1 MKNGFRR
8 IRLISG
14 QADILLKTVVAT
26 TIILAAAALI
36 SIRMVQWN
44 ATARIEALQQEAA
57 ELEEENARLLERIEG
72 LDTAEGIRAVAEE
85 ELGMVDADTVIVDP
99 E

>member
-8 IRLISG
+8 ICLISG
-14 QADILLKTVVAT
+14 QADILLKTVVAAA
-26 TIILAAAALI
+26 IILATAALI

-44 ATARIEALQQEAA
+44 ANDRIEAMQQEAA